1 MPRFGSRRP
10 RRRSATSP
18 RTWTSTWRRSKRRA
32 PTAPDCWYSRA
43 VAHGL
48 LPERPH
54 RRGGD
59 AARRKVVKKIVAA
72 AKDRAVAFGLVE
84 RARDHRL
91 YNACV
96 YAEKGKIL
104 HVHRKVHL
112 PTYGIFDDGRYLA
125 PGSAFDA
132 FDTSFGKVG
141 ILICEDAWHMAS
153 SYLLFLQ
160 NADLI
165 LCPSASP
172 GRGLDERG
180 EVSSLRAWQ
189 SVLEALSQ
197 LFQTYVAYC
206 NRVGVED
213 GMSFFGGSRVV
224 DPFGSVVA
232 QVGGL
237 DPGAA
242 TRPTS
247 RTRRCAAR
255 ACSRRCGATSA
266 PRWSSGS
273 SAGSLGS
280 RETQTSAA
288 RGIGGGRRARALP
301 ARRDREVRFQKG
313 VLGVS
318 GASIRPWRR
327 RWRRARSGRRT
338 SSG

>member
-1 MPRFGSRRP
+1 MIDAKIRL
-10 RRRSATSP
+10 AQTSP
-18 RTWTSTWRRSKRRA
+18 ALGDVAANLDQHLEAIEAARA
-32 PTAPDCWYSRA
+32 DGA
-43 VAHGL
+43 GL
-48 LPERPH
+48 LVFPELSLTGYFLNDLTDEVAMPLD
-54 RRGGD
+54 G
-59 AARRKVVKKIVAA
+59 KVVKKIVAA

-242 TRPTS
+242 TARLED
-247 RTRRCAAR
+247 AA
-255 ACSRRCGATSA
+255 
-266 PRWSSGS
+266 
-273 SAGSLGS
+273 L
-280 RETQTSAA
+280 
-288 RGIGGGRRARALP
+288 RRARLFAP
-301 ARRDREVRFQKG
+301 MRRDERPEM
-313 VLGVS
+313 VL
-318 GASIRPWRR
+318 RQLRR
-327 RWRRARSGRRT
+327 IVGES
-338 SSG
+338 